1 MLLFLI
7 PALLVV
13 RVFAVLDVT
22 VPEVPVVALFGNDTT
37 LNCSF
42 STGETF
48 NRSDISVFWQ
58 LTDTKRVVHSF
69 YDGRDQLTDQG
80 SNYINRTSL
89 FLKELDSGNA
99 SLLLRGVQIADEG
112 SFMCFV
118 RIKEYKN
125 AVLLLQVAASYTKP
139 QVHAEPDSNLK
150 PGDEV
155 VLSCLSYGGYPQ
167 ATLLWHDNNGRN
179 LTGNATTSQV
189 ANKDGL
195 FHVHSVLKVIVEA
208 DNSYSCLVKNEV
220 LGEETHSSVTTT
232 AGLNKG
238 FPPVALWVTVGLA
251 VCLFGLLIALAYI
264 GKKKIN
270 ESCKE
275 GEAGLN
281 AALLEETSEIE
292 LVVSALVPEE
302 ISLNYKT
309 TTQFVPLQKSL
320 LVEAQK

>member
-232 AGLNKG
+232 GLNKG